1 MMLQMN
7 QNQTVIV
14 DRQPVSLAVSDMLQQ
29 FTRIWWECSTDLP
42 DLGRTYSLR
51 EQLQKEKDLDHQL
64 DSLFTELRTPPQ
76 SQEGRLQAQKRIMT
90 TVEAFARAALGLE
103 EHHIQAIKDYG
114 FIEVLAEFAR
124 SARAFDPSISDE
136 DLFQAG
142 RNVWS
147 MNFMQL
153 MLGQPIRLTPSIF
166 AYSLLYPYTD
176 NYLDDP
182 TVSDLAK
189 HSFNDRF
196 RRRLDGDDIQPLNP
210 QEERICRLI
219 EMIEEEFDRHTY
231 PQVYE
236 SLLAIFYGQAHSLS
250 LIKPGASPFEMD
262 VLGICFEK
270 GGTSVLADG
279 YLVIGDLTPDQQ
291 AFMFHYGTLT
301 QLMDDLEDTRRDLEN
316 GLQTVFS
323 MTAQNWPL
331 DQVTNRTI
339 HYAQSFLDHMDTLD
353 APAAGPFKD
362 VFRTCLIPV
371 ILGAVGTVEKYYSR
385 SYRRAVQSH
394 FPVRF
399 SFIEKQRRKLV
410 RRGISAMWVIEAMA
424 EQPE

>member
-301 QLMDDLEDTRRDLEN
+301 QLMDDLEDTRRDL
-316 GLQTVFS
+316 
-323 MTAQNWPL
+323 
-331 DQVTNRTI
+331 
-339 HYAQSFLDHMDTLD
+339 
-353 APAAGPFKD
+353 
-362 VFRTCLIPV
+362 
-371 ILGAVGTVEKYYSR
+371 
-385 SYRRAVQSH
+385 
-394 FPVRF
+394 
-399 SFIEKQRRKLV
+399 
-410 RRGISAMWVIEAMA
+410 
-424 EQPE
+424 